1 MIAYLDSSVLLRL
14 LLKAPDSLR
23 EIDEIERGVT
33 SALTQVEILRT
44 LDRIQLRRQLPSG
57 GLAAMRQ
64 RAHALLE
71 AVDVIELSP
80 PVLRRA
86 GDPFPTP
93 VRTLDAI
100 HVASAL
106 VFRDFGGA
114 ESLAFATHDTE
125 QAECAGSLGFPILG
139 AATGG

>member
-14 LLKAPDSLR
+14 LLKEPNALR
-23 EIDEIERGVT
+23 ELDELERGVT

-44 LDRIQLRRQLPSG
+44 LDRLQHRRQLSDR

-64 RAHALLE
+64 RAHAVME

-114 ESLAFATHDTE
+114 ASLAFATHDTE
-125 QAECAGSLGFPILG
+125 QAECAGSLGFQVLG
-139 AATGG
+139 AVTGS